1 MAHNTLTIKEMVQA
15 AIISILLGGSLT
27 LAVMDEQYRPTF
39 MDMAKIGLGG
49 YLGLSLPKSQG
60 K

>member
-1 MAHNTLTIKEMVQA
+1 MTIKEMVQA
-15 AIISILLGGSLT
+15 AIILILLGGSLT
-27 LAVMDEQYRPTF
+27 LAVIDEQYRPTF

-49 YLGLSLPKSQG
+49 YLGLSLPKSQE